1 MFKKI
6 GEGGNLVQ
14 LNKSEVKSIKKNLVK
29 SFPPLASIIEQIIPK
44 KKVIYKIKLKI
55 KEKSE
60 IIVVDNEIICFSRY
74 KRYVPTLRFF
84 HKC

>member
-6 GEGGNLVQ
+6 QEGGNLVQ
-14 LNKSEVKSIKKNLVK
+14 INKSELKSIKKNLVK
-29 SFPPLASIIEQIIPK
+29 NFPPLASIIEELLPK

-60 IIVVDNEIICFSRY
+60 IILVDDEIICFSRY
-74 KRYVPTLRFF
+74 KRYIPTLKFL